1 LYRFEEIEMLADA
14 VCKIFS
20 DDTFANELS
29 ISEKEAALVRHD
41 SRRNAHQL
49 NSIYKEIIEL

>member
-1 LYRFEEIEMLADA
+1 MLADA

-41 SRRNAHQL
+41 SRHNAHQL